1 MLKREL
7 YEQSG
12 VLHYWVADPA
22 TRTITVWDLVDDRYV
37 EAHVVRDGHPVTIV
51 APVSIALT
59 TEAVFGP
66 A

>member
-1 MLKREL
+1 VLKREL

-22 TRTITVWDLVDDRYV
+22 TRTITVWDLVDGRYV